1 MLLSEQLLSYLV
13 IFFSKFP
20 YNRYIIVFVL
30 LGGRGKRKLNEDKE
44 SNVSENGESS
54 NGNKSVNDSSRSTS
68 LGIKPAANEDTIQ
81 NKR

>member
-1 MLLSEQLLSYLV
+1 MLLSKQLLSYLF
-13 IFFSKFP
+13 FFSKFP

-44 SNVSENGESS
+44 SNVPENGESS
-54 NGNKSVNDSSRSTS
+54 NENKSVNDSSRSTS

>member
-1 MLLSEQLLSYLV
+1 M
-13 IFFSKFP
+13 FSNFL
-20 YNRYIIVFVL
+20 YNRYKIVFFL
-30 LGGRGKRKLNEDKE
+30 LGGRGKRKLPDDKE

-68 LGIKPAANEDTIQ
+68 PGIKPTANEDTIQ